1 MSYVLP
7 DYSGKLSPYGYFD
20 QSRILILEEKY
31 SHIIGITAKEGR
43 LKFGDK
49 EDTFC
54 DARFHAVYNLGKRGD
69 SLLMQLSKLTIFA
82 KSEMQQVKK
91 LCYFFWRVFIISFLF
106 RLKLIHLLGTIHTS
120 NIRKCVLF
128 FNQICYLS

>member
-69 SLLMQLSKLTIFA
+69 SLLMQLSKLTIFT

-91 LCYFFWRVFIISFLF
+91 LC
-106 RLKLIHLLGTIHTS
+106 
-120 NIRKCVLF
+120 
-128 FNQICYLS
+128 

>member
-91 LCYFFWRVFIISFLF
+91 LCYFFLGGFSSSHFFLD
-106 RLKLIHLLGTIHTS
+106 
-120 NIRKCVLF
+120 
-128 FNQICYLS
+128 